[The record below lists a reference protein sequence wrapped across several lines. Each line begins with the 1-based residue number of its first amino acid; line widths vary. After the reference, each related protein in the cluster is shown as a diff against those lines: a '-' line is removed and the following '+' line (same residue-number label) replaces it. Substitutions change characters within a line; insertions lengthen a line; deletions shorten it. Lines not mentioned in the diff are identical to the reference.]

1 MGFLATLFGTAP
13 DPKEAVRPLWHAV
26 VSEARDPAWY
36 RDCGA
41 ADTMEG
47 RFDMITTITAL
58 VILRLDKGEEI
69 SSASALLTSLFAEDM
84 EGQLR
89 ETGLGDPTLGKK
101 MSLLMQSLAGRIGAL
116 RSAIPAGLIETSAA
130 VERNVRLR
138 EGASNE
144 LMAQRM
150 IDYAAHLA
158 CLSDEAVEAG
168 KIGGWNAA

>member
-1 MGFLATLFGTAP
+1 MGFFATLFGTAP

-26 VSEARDPAWY
+26 VSEARDPVWY

-41 ADTMEG
+41 ADTIEG

-58 VILRLDKGEEI
+58 VILRMDRGEEI
-69 SSASALLTSLFAEDM
+69 TPASALLTALFAEDM

-116 RSAIPAGLIETSAA
+116 RNAIPAGLIETSAA

-138 EGASNE
+138 EGQANE
-144 LMAQRM
+144 PMAARM
-150 IDYAAHLA
+150 IAFAAHLSS
-158 CLSDEAVEAG
+158 LSDDNVEAG
-168 KIGGWNAA
+168 GIGGWSAA